1 MSHLSHMND
10 RSFASWR
17 SVLIGAL
24 LIPLNSYWHIQ
35 MTLVWLMNFPAIL
48 TLLFNVIFILLLLV
62 AGNRLWAQYSSHN
75 ALRQSELLTI
85 YTMLCTSTALCGY
98 DMMQCLVSLMGTGT
112 WYATNENE
120 WITLFSHYLPDWLV
134 VKDTGI
140 LTPFYSGESS
150 FYLSRH
156 LTVWLVPIVCWT
168 AFVILLIWV
177 MLCINVLLRKQ
188 WIEHERLAYPIVE
201 LPYNMTITDNSP
213 AKKGSNPLANRRL
226 WAGFAISGGI
236 SLLNGA
242 SHLYPS
248 LPSIP
253 IWVASLNRFATTK
266 PWNAIFSMNI
276 TLYPFVMG
284 LGFLMPLSLA
294 VSYWAFYLFWQF
306 QRIIGSQLGLQSLPG
321 FPYPMAQV
329 RGVWIALLL
338 YVAWGGRQYFQRV
351 LRQGVTSI
359 LRLGRDGTTDG
370 EAEPMSPGQAVVGII
385 IGLSAILGFC
395 RLAGM
400 SYAFAF
406 WFFAIYFALSIAIT
420 RIRAELGPPA
430 HDMYGAGPD
439 HILTT
444 ILGSRQIG
452 SQNLSVMTL
461 LFWLNRESYRAHPMP
476 HQLEGFKL
484 ASRTKETSHRLIAAI
499 MVAAVLGAISC
510 FWSILHVGYQ
520 LGMESKLYRTTWFAR
535 QGYTILASR
544 LTHQT
549 EVSYLDLGF
558 MGIGFVFTTALLA
571 VRSQFLW
578 WPFHPVGYAVSGW
591 WIIGRLWFPLFISTI
606 LKWSILRFGGVG
618 AYRKTIPF
626 FQGLILGDFV
636 LGSCWSIIGILFE
649 IPTYVFWGG

>member
-1 MSHLSHMND
+1 MNNQP
-10 RSFASWR
+10 FTTWR

-24 LIPLNSYWHIQ
+24 LIPINSYWHIQ
-35 MTLVWLMNFPAIL
+35 MTLVWLTNFPAIL

-62 AGNRLWAQYSSHN
+62 AGNQFWARYSTQT

-98 DMMQCLVSLMGTGT
+98 DMMQCLVSLMGTGI

-120 WITLFSHYLPDWLV
+120 WITLFSHHLPDWLV
-134 VKDTGI
+134 VKDI
-140 LTPFYSGESS
+140 DVLTSFYTGESS
-150 FYLSRH
+150 FYISKH
-156 LTVWLVPIVCWT
+156 LAAWLLPIVCWT
-168 AFVILLIWV
+168 GFVILLIWV

-188 WIEHERLAYPIVE
+188 WIEHERLAYPIIE
-201 LPYNMTITDNSP
+201 LPYNMTATDSSISKNG
-213 AKKGSNPLANRRL
+213 GSLLTNRRL
-226 WAGFAISGGI
+226 WTGLTISGFIG
-236 SLLNGA
+236 LLNGI

-248 LPSIP
+248 WPSIP
-253 IWVASLNRFATTK
+253 IWVTSINRLTTTK
-266 PWNAIFSMNI
+266 PWNAISSMNI

-306 QRIIGSQLGLQSLPG
+306 QRIVGSQLGFQSLPG

-338 YVAWGGRQYFQRV
+338 YVAWGGRQYFKRV
-351 LRQGVTSI
+351 LREAILSVLQRKNGKSI
-359 LRLGRDGTTDG
+359 DHS
-370 EAEPMSPGQAVVGII
+370 EEPMAPSHALSGIV
-385 IGLSAILGFC
+385 IGLAAIFGFC
-395 RLAGM
+395 HLAGM
-400 SYAFAF
+400 SYVFAF
-406 WFFAIYFALSIAIT
+406 WFFVIYFSLSIAIT

-444 ILGSRQIG
+444 ILGSRRIG

-461 LFWLNRESYRAHPMP
+461 FFWLNRESYRAHPMP

-484 ASRTKETSHRLIAAI
+484 ASRTGKDSRRLILAI
-499 MVAAVLGAISC
+499 MVATVIGAISC
-510 FWSILHVGYQ
+510 FWSILHVGYE

-535 QGYTILASR
+535 EGYTILASH
-544 LTHQT
+544 LTHQNET
-549 EVSYLDLGF
+549 SYVDLGF
-558 MGIGFVFTTALLA
+558 MGAGFVFTMVLMSI
-571 VRSQFLW
+571 RSQFLW

-626 FQGLILGDFV
+626 FQGLILGDFI
-636 LGSCWSIIGILFE
+636 LGSCWSIIGILFK

>member
-1 MSHLSHMND
+1 MNNQ
-10 RSFASWR
+10 SFTSWR
-17 SVLIGAL
+17 SVLIGAI
-24 LIPLNSYWHIQ
+24 LIPLNSHWHIQ
-35 MTLVWLMNFPAIL
+35 MTLVWLTNFPAIL

-62 AGNRLWAQYSSHN
+62 VCNHFWARYSPKTS
-75 ALRQSELLTI
+75 LRQSELLTI

-112 WYATNENE
+112 WYATHENE
-120 WITLFSHYLPDWLV
+120 WITLFSHHLPDWLV
-134 VKDTGI
+134 VKDI
-140 LTPFYSGESS
+140 EVLTPFYNGESNFYS
-150 FYLSRH
+150 SRYLSA
-156 LTVWLVPIVCWT
+156 WAIPIVCWT
-168 AFVILLIWV
+168 VFVILLIWV

-201 LPYNMTITDNSP
+201 LPYDMTTVDKSTC
-213 AKKGSNPLANRRL
+213 KKRDSLLTNKRL
-226 WAGFAISGGI
+226 WFGLSISGGI
-236 SLLNGA
+236 GLLNGF
-242 SHLYPS
+242 SYLYPS
-248 LPSIP
+248 VPSIP
-253 IWVASLNRFATTK
+253 IWVTSINQLATTK
-266 PWNAIFSMNI
+266 PWNAISSMNI

-294 VSYWAFYLFWQF
+294 VSYWSFYLFWQF
-306 QRIIGSQLGLQSLPG
+306 QRIIGSQLGFQSLPG

-338 YVAWGGRQYFQRV
+338 YVIWGGRKYFQKV
-351 LRQGVTSI
+351 LKQGITGIVKPSASTSTN
-359 LRLGRDGTTDG
+359 RS
-370 EAEPMSPGQAVVGII
+370 EEPMTAGQALSGMI
-385 IGLSAILGFC
+385 IGLAVIFGFC

-400 SYAFAF
+400 SYSFAF
-406 WFFAIYFALSIAIT
+406 WFFVIYLSLSIAIT

-439 HILTT
+439 HILTS
-444 ILGSRQIG
+444 ILGSRRIG

-461 LFWLNRESYRAHPMP
+461 FFWLNRESYRAHPMP

-484 ASRTKETSHRLIAAI
+484 ASRIGKDSRRLILAI
-499 MVAAVLGAISC
+499 MVAATIGAISC
-510 FWSILHVGYQ
+510 FWSILHVGYE

-535 QGYTILASR
+535 QGYTILASH
-544 LTHQT
+544 LTHQNET
-549 EVSYLDLGF
+549 SYVDLSF
-558 MGIGFVFTTALLA
+558 MGVGFVFTMVLMSI
-571 VRSQFLW
+571 RSQFLW

-626 FQGLILGDFV
+626 FQGLILGDFIV
-636 LGSCWSIIGILFE
+636 GSGWSIVGIIFQ